1 MLWLNSSRRVCN
13 SLVLNKKRHNF
24 CISKSWTFV
33 NKCLSVSKSYDF
45 NKLDSSVHKQ
55 IFRYELSLSFERK
68 KIHWK
73 KIVPVFFSICY
84 HPPFGEQCSHLQLS
98 LNQQRKKPIHLGW
111 LLSEWVGINLQSSSI
126 QCFLCALQN
135 SLWHPHPQQLLK
147 SSLTSSFH
155 GYRITLTCMG
165 SSPLSKPM

>member
-1 MLWLNSSRRVCN
+1 MYSTKRDIISVYQNLELLLINA
-13 SLVLNKKRHNF
+13 SLYPKVMISTNLILPYTSKFSDMNFHWALKEKKF
-24 CISKSWTFV
+24 IEKKLYQYFFQFV
-33 NKCLSVSKSYDF
+33 IIPHLE
-45 NKLDSSVHKQ
+45 SSVA
-55 IFRYELSLSFERK
+55 IYSSVWTSRE
-68 KIHWK
+68 
-73 KIVPVFFSICY
+73 
-84 HPPFGEQCSHLQLS
+84 
-98 LNQQRKKPIHLGW
+98 NPIHLGW
-111 LLSEWVGINLQSSSI
+111 LLSEWVGINLQSISI